1 MSFEII
7 YTPRVENEVVVAKF
21 NTLEEATTHMELIK
35 KEQPHVLKYHRIVEI
50 KDWPFQDSGIENFV

>member
-35 KEQPHVLKYHRIVEI
+35 KEQPHVLKYHRIVET